1 MSPNAMD
8 PQSHARTEGARMTT
22 PRHPGSPP
30 PALVLVSCADAGEI
44 RTWDLHPQDGR
55 LQPRQTVAAGGQ
67 LMPMALSPDRKRLY
81 VARRNAPMAALSLGI
96 GDDGRLAPLG
106 EAALPASM
114 AYIVCDVSGRWLL
127 SASYGE
133 HLVAVSPI
141 GSDGVVGAAHQVL
154 PVGRHAHSIA
164 VDPFNRSVHVA
175 CLGDDAVWRLAFD
188 PDTGRLQPDAPLTQ
202 TMRPGCGPRHLVI
215 AGQGRRLYLLNELDA
230 TLEVFDRDPATGALQ
245 RRQTAAMLPAAFD
258 GKPWA
263 AEIRL
268 SPDGAWLLAT
278 ERRSSTMSLWSVA
291 AVTGELT
298 QTDRVEVEAQPRGMQ
313 WSPDGAFALV
323 AGQASHHLASWR
335 LDRARGTL
343 GLCDRVATGA
353 NPNWVET
360 LTPA

>member
-1 MSPNAMD
+1 MPPAG
-8 PQSHARTEGARMTT
+8 Q
-22 PRHPGSPP
+22 PRPP
-30 PALVLVSCADAGEI
+30 RRALVLVSCADAGEI

-55 LQPRQTVAAGGQ
+55 LQPRQTVTTGGQ
-67 LMPMALSPDRKRLY
+67 LMPMALSPDRRRLY
-81 VARRNAPMAALSLGI
+81 VARRSAPMAALSLGI
-96 GDDGRLAPLG
+96 GDDGRLEPLG
-106 EAALPASM
+106 EAPLPASM
-114 AYIVCDVSGRWLL
+114 AYVACDRSGRWLL

-141 GSDGVVGAAHQVL
+141 GPDGVAGAAQQVL
-154 PVGRHAHSIA
+154 PVGRHAHCIV
-164 VDPFNRSVHVA
+164 VDPANQCAHVA

-188 PDTGRLQPDAPLTQ
+188 PETGRLQPGESPAQ
-202 TMRPGCGPRHLVI
+202 AMRPGCGPRHLVI
-215 AGQGRRLYLLNELDA
+215 AAQGRRLYLLNELDA
-230 TLEVFDRDPATGALQ
+230 TLDVFDRDPASGALHH
-245 RRQTAAMLPAAFD
+245 RQSAATMPPAFE

-263 AEIRL
+263 AEVRL

-278 ERRSSTMSLWSVA
+278 ERRSGTMSLWSVDA
-291 AVTGELT
+291 ANGALT

-335 LDRARGTL
+335 LDRALGTL

>member
-8 PQSHARTEGARMTT
+8 PQTHALTEGAHMTT
-22 PRHPGSPP
+22 RRHPGSPP

-81 VARRNAPMAALSLGI
+81 VARRSAPMAALSLGI

-141 GSDGVVGAAHQVL
+141 GPDGVVGAAHQVL

-188 PDTGRLQPDAPLTQ
+188 PDTGHLEPDAPLTQ
-202 TMRPGCGPRHLVI
+202 TMRPGCGPRHLVT

-230 TLEVFDRDPATGALQ
+230 TLEVFDRDPTTGALHL
-245 RRQTAAMLPAAFD
+245 RQTAAMLPPAFD

-298 QTDRVEVEAQPRGMQ
+298 LADRVEVEAQPRGMQ

>member
-1 MSPNAMD
+1 
-8 PQSHARTEGARMTT
+8 
-22 PRHPGSPP
+22 
-30 PALVLVSCADAGEI
+30 
-44 RTWDLHPQDGR
+44 
-55 LQPRQTVAAGGQ
+55 
-67 LMPMALSPDRKRLY
+67 
-81 VARRNAPMAALSLGI
+81 
-96 GDDGRLAPLG
+96 
-106 EAALPASM
+106 
-114 AYIVCDVSGRWLL
+114 
-127 SASYGE
+127 
-133 HLVAVSPI
+133 
-141 GSDGVVGAAHQVL
+141 
-154 PVGRHAHSIA
+154 
-164 VDPFNRSVHVA
+164 
-175 CLGDDAVWRLAFD
+175 
-188 PDTGRLQPDAPLTQ
+188 
-202 TMRPGCGPRHLVI
+202 VI
-215 AGQGRRLYLLNELDA
+215 TAQGRRLYLLNELDA

-268 SPDGAWLLAT
+268 SPDGDWLLAT

-298 QTDRVEVEAQPRGMQ
+298 LADRVEVEAQPRGMQ

-335 LDRARGTL
+335 LDRTRGSL

>member
-1 MSPNAMD
+1 MTPTAMD
-8 PQSHARTEGARMTT
+8 PQTHALTEGAHMTT

-81 VARRNAPMAALSLGI
+81 VARRNAPMAVLSLGI
-96 GDDGRLAPLG
+96 GDDGRLAALG

-114 AYIVCDVSGRWLL
+114 AYIVCDASGRWLL

-141 GSDGVVGAAHQVL
+141 GPDGVVGAAHQVL

-164 VDPFNRSVHVA
+164 VDPVNRSVHVA

-188 PDTGRLQPDAPLTQ
+188 PDTRRLQPDAPLTQ

-215 AGQGRRLYLLNELDA
+215 TAQGRRLYLLNELDA
-230 TLEVFDRDPATGALQ
+230 TLEVFDRDPANGALHP
-245 RRQTAAMLPAAFD
+245 RQTAAMLPAAFD

-298 QTDRVEVEAQPRGMQ
+298 LADRVEVEAQPRGMQ